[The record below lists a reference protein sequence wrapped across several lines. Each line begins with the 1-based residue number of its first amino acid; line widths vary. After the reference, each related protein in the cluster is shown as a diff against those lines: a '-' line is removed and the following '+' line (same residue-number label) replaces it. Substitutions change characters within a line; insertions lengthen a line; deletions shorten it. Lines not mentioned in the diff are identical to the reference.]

1 MENAD
6 ISLNRVFDNAPFGV
20 CAFDSA
26 GKIAYVNSK
35 FSSDVLKAK
44 EDLIGSMLFDR
55 LPLLNLD
62 DELTR
67 KIRDL
72 ADNRTPFSMTI
83 EAFSSPKLNEA
94 GIYQITGHFIDPHY
108 IVTNHLLGHALEKD
122 KRFRNMI
129 FDAPDVII
137 LLNNSIISFC
147 NRTFT
152 DMLGIQIADVIG
164 KDFSEF
170 IKLDK
175 EYDLTQLGHDGTVAF
190 SAQITLD
197 TPTGKKIL
205 DGRFHSV
212 DKTQGMSLA
221 VLRDV
226 TEKVELEQRIIR
238 RNEDLSAINSIS
250 ETLSSS
256 INMHDVISRVLEKV
270 LEIMNIETGLIFLL
284 NEKTNTLK
292 CIHSYGLPDYI
303 VDTLKELRIGEGIAG
318 RVAAT
323 GEPIII
329 ENASE
334 DIRITSVAF
343 RRYGIKSFASIPI
356 RSRTRLIGVMN
367 IGAYGKRDITADDRQ
382 LLLSVGLHMGA
393 VLENITLFNEIEK
406 ATEDLRSAMMTIE
419 HRNEDLKRLVY
430 TVSHDLKNPIIAING
445 FTTRLLKS
453 MSDRISEREKNYLNA
468 IKESG
473 QHMEGFVNDLLNYS
487 AAENLK
493 LEEEPLDVGDII
505 ERIIIELEPQLEAK
519 SGKVVVDGDMPVIIT
534 DRTRLIQIFSNLISN
549 AIKYSHPDRLPII
562 NIGYRPKAEMHIF
575 YVKDNGIG
583 IPSEYLENVFDMFFR
598 TYEDLASG
606 TGLGLS
612 IVKKAVNDMSGDI
625 WIESEKD
632 SGSVFYFSLP
642 EKNKLSN

>member
-1 MENAD
+1 MENA
-6 ISLNRVFDNAPFGV
+6 IKSLNRVFDYAPFGV
-20 CAFDSA
+20 CAFDSD

-35 FSSDVLKAK
+35 FSSEVSKSS
-44 EDLIGSMLFDR
+44 EDLLGSMVFER
-55 LPLLNLD
+55 LPGLKLD

-67 KIRDL
+67 NVRDL
-72 ADNRTPFSMTI
+72 ADNKTPFSVII
-83 EAFSSPKLNEA
+83 ETFSSPKFSES
-94 GIYQITGHFIDPHY
+94 GIYHITGYFLEPYY
-108 IVTNHLLGHALEKD
+108 IITDHLVGHGLEQD
-122 KRFRNMI
+122 KRFRNLI

-137 LLNNSIISFC
+137 LLNKSIISFC
-147 NRTFT
+147 NKAFT
-152 DMLGIQIADVIG
+152 DMLGISMTDVIG

-170 IKLDK
+170 IKLG
-175 EYDLTQLGHDGTVAF
+175 EEFDLIQIGHNGTVAF
-190 SAQITLD
+190 SVQIALD
-197 TPTGKKIL
+197 TPSGKKIL
-205 DGRFHSV
+205 DGRFHSI
-212 DKTQGMSLA
+212 DKSQGMSLA

-226 TEKVELEQRIIR
+226 TEKVALEQRITR
-238 RNEDLSAINSIS
+238 QNEDLSAINLIS

-284 NEKTNTLK
+284 NERTNTLK
-292 CIHSYGLPDYI
+292 CFHSFGLPDYI
-303 VDTLKELRIGEGIAG
+303 TDTLKELKIGEGIAG

-343 RRYGIKSFASIPI
+343 KRSGIKSFASIPI
-356 RSRTRLIGVMN
+356 RSRTRFLGVMN

-382 LLLSVGLHMGA
+382 LLMSVGLHMGA
-393 VLENITLFNEIEK
+393 VLENIILFNAVEK
-406 ATEDLRSAMMTIE
+406 AAEDLKSAMMTIE
-419 HRNEDLKRLVY
+419 HRNEDLKRLVF

-453 MSDRISEREKNYLNA
+453 MPERLSEREKNYLNA

-487 AAENLK
+487 AAEHSK

-505 ERIIIELEPQLEAK
+505 ERIIIELEPQLETK
-519 SGKVVVDGDMPVIIT
+519 SGRVVIDGDMPVITT

-549 AIKYSHPDRLPII
+549 AVKYSHPDRQPII

-583 IPSEYLENVFDMFFR
+583 IPAEHLENVFEMFFR

-612 IVKKAVNDMSGDI
+612 IVKKAVNDLSGDI

-632 SGSVFYFSLP
+632 SGSVFYISLP
-642 EKNKLSN
+642 DKKKPLN

>member
-1 MENAD
+1 MEND
-6 ISLNRVFDNAPFGV
+6 VISLNRVFENAPFGV
-20 CAFDSA
+20 CAFDPE
-26 GKIAYVNSK
+26 GRIAYVNSK
-35 FSSDVLKAK
+35 FSSDVSRTR
-44 EDLIGSMLFDR
+44 EDLLGSIIFER
-55 LPLLNLD
+55 LPRLELD

-67 KIRDL
+67 NIRDL
-72 ADNRTPFSMTI
+72 VDNKTPFSIII
-83 EAFSSPKLNEA
+83 ETFSSPKLSES
-94 GIYQITGHFIDPHY
+94 GVFQITGHFIDPYY
-108 IVTNHLLGHALEKD
+108 IITNHLLGHGLEQD
-122 KRFRNMI
+122 RRFRDLI
-129 FDAPDVII
+129 LDAPDVII
-137 LLNNSIISFC
+137 LLNKGIISFC
-147 NRTFT
+147 NKAFT
-152 DMLGIQIADVIG
+152 DMLGIPISDVIG

-170 IKLDK
+170 VKLG
-175 EYDLTQLGHDGTVAF
+175 EENNLVQTGNNGTVAF
-190 SAQITLD
+190 SVQITLD
-197 TPTGKKIL
+197 TSSGKKIL

-212 DKTQGMSLA
+212 DNSQGMSLA

-226 TEKVELEQRIIR
+226 TEKVALEQRIIR
-238 RNEDLSAINSIS
+238 QNEDLSAINSIS

-256 INMHDVISRVLEKV
+256 INMHDVISRVLEIV
-270 LEIMNIETGLIFLL
+270 LEIMNIETGLVFLL
-284 NEKTNTLK
+284 NERTNTLK

-303 VDTLKELRIGEGIAG
+303 VDTLKELRVGEGIAG

-323 GEPIII
+323 GDPIII

-367 IGAYGKRDITADDRQ
+367 LGAYGKRDITADDKQ

-393 VLENITLFNEIEK
+393 VLENIILFNEIEK
-406 ATEDLRSAMMTIE
+406 TTEDLKSAMMTIE

-453 MSDRISEREKNYLNA
+453 MSDRLSEREINYLNS
-468 IKESG
+468 IRESG
-473 QHMEGFVNDLLNYS
+473 HHMESFVNDLLNYS
-487 AAENLK
+487 AAENAK
-493 LEEEPLDVGDII
+493 LEEESLDVGDVI

-519 SGKVVVDGDMPVIIT
+519 SGKVVIDGDMPVIIS
-534 DRTRLIQIFSNLISN
+534 DRARIIQIFSNLISN
-549 AIKYSHPDRLPII
+549 AIKYSHPDRQPII
-562 NIGYRPKAEMHIF
+562 SIGYRPKAEMHIF

-598 TYEDLASG
+598 TYENLASG

-612 IVKKAVNDMSGDI
+612 IVKKAVNDMKGDI
-625 WIESEKD
+625 WIESVKN

-642 EKNKLSN
+642 DKIS

>member
-1 MENAD
+1 MEDAI
-6 ISLNRVFDNAPFGV
+6 ISLNRVFDYAPFGV

-35 FSSDVLKAK
+35 FSSDVSKTK
-44 EDLIGSMLFDR
+44 EDLIGSMLFER
-55 LPLLNLD
+55 LPRLKLD

-67 KIRDL
+67 NVRDL
-72 ADNRTPFSMTI
+72 ADNKTPFSVII
-83 EAFSSPKLNEA
+83 ETFSSPKFSES
-94 GIYQITGHFIDPHY
+94 GIYHITGYFIEPYY
-108 IVTNHLLGHALEKD
+108 IITNHLVGHGLEQD
-122 KRFRNMI
+122 RRFRNLI
-129 FDAPDVII
+129 LDAPDVII
-137 LLNNSIISFC
+137 LLNKSIISFC
-147 NRTFT
+147 NKAFT
-152 DMLGIQIADVIG
+152 DMLGLSMADVLG
-164 KDFSEF
+164 KDISEF
-170 IKLDK
+170 IKIGE
-175 EYDLTQLGHDGTVAF
+175 EYDLIQTGHNGTVAF
-190 SAQITLD
+190 SVQFTLD
-197 TPTGKKIL
+197 TPSGKKIL
-205 DGRFHSV
+205 DGRFHSL
-212 DKTQGMSLA
+212 DKSQGMSLA

-226 TEKVELEQRIIR
+226 TEKVGLEQRIIR
-238 RNEDLSAINSIS
+238 QNEDLSAINSIS

-284 NEKTNTLK
+284 NERTNTLK
-292 CIHSYGLPDYI
+292 CFHSYGLPDYI

-343 RRYGIKSFASIPI
+343 KRYGIKSFASIPI
-356 RSRTRLIGVMN
+356 RSRTRFLGVMN

-382 LLLSVGLHMGA
+382 LLMSVGLHMGA
-393 VLENITLFNEIEK
+393 VLENIILFNKVENAAEELK
-406 ATEDLRSAMMTIE
+406 SAMMTIE

-453 MSDRISEREKNYLNA
+453 MSDKISEREKNYLNA
-468 IKESG
+468 IKDSG

-487 AAENLK
+487 AVENYK
-493 LEEEPLDVGDII
+493 LEEEPLDIGDII
-505 ERIIIELEPQLEAK
+505 EHIIIELEPQLEAK
-519 SGKVVVDGDMPVIIT
+519 SGRVVIDGDMPVIT
-534 DRTRLIQIFSNLISN
+534 ADRARLIQIFSNLISN
-549 AIKYSHPDRLPII
+549 AIKYSHPDRQPLI
-562 NIGYRPKAEMHIF
+562 NIGYRPKTEMHIF

-612 IVKKAVNDMSGDI
+612 IVKKAVNDMNGDI
-625 WIESEKD
+625 WIESEKNT
-632 SGSVFYFSLP
+632 GSVFYFSLP
-642 EKNKLSN
+642 EKSKPAT

>member
-1 MENAD
+1 MENAV
-6 ISLNRVFDNAPFGV
+6 ISLNRVFDYAPFGV
-20 CAFDSA
+20 CAFDSE

-35 FSSDVLKAK
+35 FCLDVSKTK
-44 EDLIGSMLFDR
+44 EDLIGSMFFER
-55 LPLLNLD
+55 LQWLKLD
-62 DELTR
+62 DELT
-67 KIRDL
+67 KNIRDL
-72 ADNRTPFSMTI
+72 ADNKTPFSMTI
-83 EAFSSPKLNEA
+83 ETFSSPKLDEA
-94 GIYQITGHFIDPHY
+94 GIYQITGHFIDPYY

-129 FDAPDVII
+129 LDAPDVII

-147 NRTFT
+147 NKAFT
-152 DMLGIQIADVIG
+152 DMLGIPIADIIG
-164 KDFSEF
+164 KDISEF
-170 IKLDK
+170 IKLDR
-175 EYDLTQLGHDGTVAF
+175 EYDLIQLGHEGMVTF
-190 SAQITLD
+190 SAQIILD

-205 DGRFHSV
+205 DGRFHLV
-212 DKTQGMSLA
+212 DKSQSMSLA

-226 TEKVELEQRIIR
+226 TEKVALEQRIIR
-238 RNEDLSAINSIS
+238 QNEDLSAINSIS

-270 LEIMNIETGLIFLL
+270 LEIMNIETGLVFLL

-292 CIHSYGLPDYI
+292 CVHSYGLPDYV

-356 RSRTRLIGVMN
+356 RSRTRLLGVMN
-367 IGAYGKRDITADDRQ
+367 IGAYGKRDITADDR
-382 LLLSVGLHMGA
+382 LLLISVGVHMGA
-393 VLENITLFNEIEK
+393 VLENIILFNEIEK

-445 FTTRLLKS
+445 FTNRLLKS
-453 MSDRISEREKNYLNA
+453 FADRISEREKNYLNA

-473 QHMEGFVNDLLNYS
+473 LHMEGFVNDLLNYS
-487 AAENLK
+487 ATENLK

-505 ERIIIELEPQLEAK
+505 EHIIIELEPQLEAK
-519 SGKVVVDGDMPVIIT
+519 SGRVFIDGDMPVIIT

-549 AIKYSHPDRLPII
+549 AIKYSHPDRQPII
-562 NIGYRPKAEMHIF
+562 NVGYRPKAEMHIF

-583 IPSEYLENVFDMFFR
+583 IPSEHLENVFEMFFR

-612 IVKKAVNDMSGDI
+612 IVKKAVNVMNGDI

-632 SGSVFYFSLP
+632 LGSVFYFSLP
-642 EKNKLSN
+642 EKNKLAN